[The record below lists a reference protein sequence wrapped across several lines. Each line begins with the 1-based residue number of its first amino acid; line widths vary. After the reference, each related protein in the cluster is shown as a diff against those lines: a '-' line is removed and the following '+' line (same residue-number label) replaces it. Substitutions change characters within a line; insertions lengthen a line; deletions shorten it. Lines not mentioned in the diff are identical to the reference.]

1 MNLNVLRFNIAINDL
16 DEVSDDLVFSIAG
29 ESGIDGFFKC
39 LFNGR
44 ETLKEISPTQQR
56 KEYYKELLNKCN
68 LLTEANLSD
77 TFLELCAFYWLPR
90 LALQDFTSLEYI
102 KQEVIEYELLI
113 DYTPQNDIEWF
124 ILECVKYKLLDYY
137 IVLTRLQESENY
149 QKLKSLTQELTDNQN
164 KYKEMTNLTCEKYI
178 IQG

>member
-16 DEVSDDLVFSIAG
+16 DEVSDDLIFSVSG
-29 ESGIDGFFKC
+29 KNGIDGFFKC

-44 ETLKEISPTQQR
+44 ETFKEISPTQQR
-56 KEYYKELLNKCN
+56 KKYYRQLLNRCN
-68 LLTEANLSD
+68 LLTKANLSD
-77 TFLELCAFYWLPR
+77 SFLELCTCYWLPR
-90 LALQDFTSLEYI
+90 LVLEDFMSLEYI
-102 KQEVIEYELLI
+102 KQEAIEYEQLI
-113 DYTPQNDIEWF
+113 KYTPQNDIEWF

-137 IVLTRLQESENY
+137 IILTRLQEPENY
-149 QKLKSLTQELTDNQN
+149 QKLKSLTQELTDNQS